1 MFGYGIEVKQT
12 LELVELA
19 CRRSG
24 DPSLRR
30 LADEI
35 LELILEKKDNG

>member
-1 MFGYGIEVKQT
+1 MFGYGLQVKQA

-24 DPSLRR
+24 DPSLKR

-35 LELILEKKDNG
+35 LELIIEKKDNG